1 MRGGRG
7 TEGLMDAEFLHTF
20 FARAADWF
28 RRAVAWPGDAWA
40 RRRASGAL
48 AETEDRRF
56 EDDYAVHYSPGLT
69 KPPDVGRP
77 FFLKPLGRVRG
88 GVVLVHGYMA
98 APLEVRALGEH
109 LRGAGFA
116 VYGVRVTGHG
126 TAPEDLAGQS
136 VAAWV
141 AAVERGCDVVRAL
154 TDTLAVGGFS
164 MGGCLALLAAAR
176 RPEQVRAVFT
186 ICSPLRLR
194 SSSARLAPS
203 LLGLNTILKR
213 FGAARPSLEYVD
225 NHPEN
230 AHINYTRN
238 PLAGVRELLDVMS
251 ETGRCLSR
259 VTAPALVVQASD
271 DPTVHPDSAPVLF
284 AGLGSAEKELT
295 VFQRTRH
302 GIVNGDG
309 SDAVHDRVAAFLR
322 QTLVQRPSPGAVL
335 MEKAFPKPEST
346 VDAGSLTIEADSG
359 PEDAPVEEDE
369 ALRTLPSG

>member
-1 MRGGRG
+1 
-7 TEGLMDAEFLHTF
+7 MDAEFLHTF
-20 FARAADWF
+20 FARVADWF
-28 RRAVAWPGDAWA
+28 RRAVVWPGEAWG

-56 EDDYAVHYSPGLT
+56 EEEYAVHYSPGLT

-116 VYGVRVTGHG
+116 VYGVRVAGHG

-154 TDTLAVGGFS
+154 TDNLAVGGFS

-194 SSSARLAPS
+194 TYSARLAPS
-203 LLGLNTILKR
+203 LLGLNTLLKR

-230 AHINYTRN
+230 THINYTRN
-238 PLAGVRELLDVMS
+238 PLAGVRELLDVMY
-251 ETGRCLSR
+251 ETSRCLSR

-271 DPTVHPDSAPVLF
+271 DPTVHPDSAPALF